1 MYWQLNRIIFPVY
14 NLGPGKRIA
23 IWVQGCS
30 QACPGCISPDLWNWE
45 KGREVDVLSLASGI
59 IENAE
64 QFDGITITGGEP
76 FDQYEAFVS
85 FASFIKLKSDLEILV
100 FSGYTLEELIKKF
113 PDKLFTKCLDYLIDG
128 PFIQELQEDKN
139 LRGSTNQKMYRFEV
153 SAKADLSVLDGEI
166 SIHPVD
172 FRDTAGKWSL
182 MLDEKN
188 DVFMTG
194 IPKSGDFEFI
204 TSQLKN
210 TGIKFELNK

>member
-1 MYWQLNRIIFPVY
+1 MYWQLNRIIYPVY
-14 NLGPGKRIA
+14 NLGPGKRLA

-30 QACPGCISPDLWNWE
+30 QACPGCISPDLWSHE
-45 KGREVDVLSLASGI
+45 QGKELDVLTLASSI
-59 IENAE
+59 LENAG

-76 FDQYEAFVS
+76 FDQYEALVS
-85 FASFIKLKSDLEILV
+85 FASFIKLKSDLKILV
-100 FSGYTLEELIKKF
+100 FSGYTLEELKDRF
-113 PDKLFTKCLDYLIDG
+113 ADMLFAKCLDYLIDG
-128 PFIQELQEDKN
+128 PFIQELQEDRN

-153 SAKADLSVLDGEI
+153 SAGEV

-172 FRDTAGKWSL
+172 FRETADKWSL

-194 IPKSGDFEFI
+194 IPKSGDFDFI
-204 TSQLKN
+204 TKQLRN